1 MQCNTRLTH
10 SCAFAQC
17 LLLLLLLQIVWDRE
31 SRIDIVF
38 GSSVSGAVKIDDA
51 IAEYERFSN
60 DSDSNDSFS
69 LDSYADN
76 IVPETSSTDDCNGSS
91 SPDSSSSS
99 SNGDTDSNVQ
109 HGAET
114 NDWY

>member
-1 MQCNTRLTH
+1 
-10 SCAFAQC
+10 
-17 LLLLLLLQIVWDRE
+17 
-31 SRIDIVF
+31 VF
-38 GSSVSGAVKIDDA
+38 GSSVNGAVKIDDA
-51 IAEYERFSN
+51 IAEYERFTT
-60 DSDSNDSFS
+60 DSDSNDSFN

-76 IVPETSSTDDCNGSS
+76 IVPENSGADDCNSSSS

-99 SNGDTDSNVQ
+99 SNGYTDSNVQ